1 MLFSISQSRLKRLKM
16 NKECVYYSL
25 PASCSVLHVDMQR
38 EALRCQSCPP
48 PMPPTLLTAFLLRQG
63 VLIDSHATLRFG
75 FIIFSF
81 IASVLCMH
89 VLATLS
95 IMLLFKQINLTKP
108 RGIWQRISN
117 YFIFPFWEGRGD
129 TQISVFLNVQIIL
142 TYVFCFAFSIKF

>member
-1 MLFSISQSRLKRLKM
+1 MP
-16 NKECVYYSL
+16 VL
-25 PASCSVLHVDMQR
+25 PPHT
-38 EALRCQSCPP
+38 
-48 PMPPTLLTAFLLRQG
+48 PPTLLTAFLLRQG
-63 VLIDSHATLRFG
+63 VLIDSHVTLRFG

-142 TYVFCFAFSIKF
+142 TYVYCFAFSIKF